1 MFAYIKSG
9 ETNHQKGQGQ
19 QETLEVGY
27 LGGCRNLFFTFV
39 YLFWQRR
46 GRSRFQ
52 ISDLASP
59 DFTKL
64 TF

>member
-27 LGGCRNLFFTFV
+27 LGDRRNLFLLLFTFFGKEGV
-39 YLFWQRR
+39 VPD
-46 GRSRFQ
+46 SRFQ
-52 ISDLASP
+52 I
-59 DFTKL
+59 
-64 TF
+64 